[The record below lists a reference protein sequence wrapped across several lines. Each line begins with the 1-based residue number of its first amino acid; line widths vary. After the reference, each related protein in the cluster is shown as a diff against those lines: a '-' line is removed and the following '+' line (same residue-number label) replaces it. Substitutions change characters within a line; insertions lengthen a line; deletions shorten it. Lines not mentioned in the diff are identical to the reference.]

1 MYKKERKRKGQESYV
16 YLDRVNGVH
25 DGVFGDTGK
34 GTGEQAG
41 GERGV
46 LGQGL
51 VIVVNLGLSHSC
63 VCVCMCVGGEGEW
76 GSETKMQGCA
86 VCVVVLVI
94 GIGAV
99 VVCWRKVEL
108 VVRRG

>member
-1 MYKKERKRKGQESYV
+1 MLCSVPSIYYDQECEYKNKCTGKERKGQESYV
-16 YLDRVNGVH
+16 YLDRVDGVH

-34 GTGEQAG
+34 GTSEQAG

-63 VCVCMCVGGEGEW
+63 VCKCAGGEGEW
-76 GSETKMQGCA
+76 SSAINM
-86 VCVVVLVI
+86 
-94 GIGAV
+94 
-99 VVCWRKVEL
+99 
-108 VVRRG
+108 